1 MLSENTSARIIK
13 PEIGDANNSG
23 INWGAVFAGAV
34 VSASMLMLMLVLGVG
49 FGLSS
54 ISPWE
59 NSGVS
64 AKAIG
69 ASSIIWLAFTQLV
82 AFGIGGY
89 LTGRLR
95 IKWANVH
102 TDEVYFRDT
111 AHGLLAWSVAA
122 LVTVIL
128 LASST
133 KAILNGVAESN
144 ATGVAP
150 MGNMKAPLSISENNP
165 VDYFV
170 DLLLRKNQSDPN
182 TDNVRGGNNL
192 RAEVETIL
200 TNNIKDGKL
209 SIDDRTYL
217 SQIVSQQTGLPQ
229 ADAELRV
236 ESIFAK
242 ISASIET
249 TKNYGIK
256 ALDTARKVSAH
267 TTLWMFVMLLL
278 GAFISSLTA
287 TYGGRLRDYHNV
299 YVSN

>member
-34 VSASMLMLMLVLGVG
+34 VSASMLMLMLMLGVG

-54 ISPWE
+54 VSPWE

-69 ASSIIWLAFTQLV
+69 ASSILWLAFTQLV

-89 LTGRLR
+89 LAGRLR

-122 LVTVIL
+122 LVTVVL
-128 LASST
+128 LASTT
-133 KAILNGVAESN
+133 KAILNGVAEASV
-144 ATGVAP
+144 TGVTA
-150 MGNMKAPLSISENNP
+150 MDNMKAPLSISDINP
-165 VDYFV
+165 LDYYV
-170 DLLLRKNQSDPN
+170 DLLLRKNQKDSS
-182 TDNVRGGNNL
+182 TENVRGGNNL

-217 SQIVSQQTGLPQ
+217 AQIVSQQTGLPQ

-236 ESIFAK
+236 DSIFAK
-242 ISASIET
+242 ISTSIET
-249 TKNYGIK
+249 TKNSGIK
-256 ALDTARKVSAH
+256 AIETARKVAAH
-267 TTLWMFVMLLL
+267 TSLWMFAMLLL

-287 TYGGRLRDYHNV
+287 TYGGRLRDHNHV
-299 YVSN
+299 YVSY